1 MSLLLA
7 FYRQDSL
14 LQEKL
19 KTLCCHKACGLGSA
33 ELALWLLPSCQ
44 TYLGIAGH
52 SSWKS
57 SLVTWHRAPAMPT
70 LSSGVGHM
78 ALPGGSSPWLRSAGG
93 REMGGARGLCIILC
107 WEASCKG
114 RARTQEGVG
123 GNVSAMIGRTQAF
136 PCLTNPRCCICLQCL
151 QDA

>member
-33 ELALWLLPSCQ
+33 ELPLWLLPSCQ
-44 TYLGIAGH
+44 TYLGIDGH

-93 REMGGARGLCIILC
+93 REMGGAGGLCIIFVLGGQLQGK
-107 WEASCKG
+107 SKNTG
-114 RARTQEGVG
+114 RG
-123 GNVSAMIGRTQAF
+123 GRQCQCYDRENTGISMPHKPQVLHMSAV
-136 PCLTNPRCCICLQCL
+136 P